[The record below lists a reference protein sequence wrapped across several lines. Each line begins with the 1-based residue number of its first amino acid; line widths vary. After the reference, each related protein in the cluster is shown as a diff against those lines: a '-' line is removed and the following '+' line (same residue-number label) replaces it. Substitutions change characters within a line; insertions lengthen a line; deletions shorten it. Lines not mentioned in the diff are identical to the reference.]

1 MIGISD
7 RVKEL
12 HPDLVFLQIME
23 DNKYNE
29 VKKFLEDHPNFN
41 IQDSLTEHT
50 LQSCNLYIII
60 NKPSISP

>member
-12 HPDLVFLQIME
+12 HPNLVFLQIME

-50 LQSCNLYIII
+50 LQSCNLYIIFD
-60 NKPSISP
+60 KPSISP